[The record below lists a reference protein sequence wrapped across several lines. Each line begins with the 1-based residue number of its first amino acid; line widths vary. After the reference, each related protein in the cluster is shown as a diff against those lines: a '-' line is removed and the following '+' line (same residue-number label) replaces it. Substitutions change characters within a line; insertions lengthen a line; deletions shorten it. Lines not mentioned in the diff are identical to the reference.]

1 MIWTYSFC
9 LVAGAVLIAFS
20 LDNDGNGLDGGGFDG
35 DGSGGNLSL
44 LFSTPFW
51 SFGLCGFGLCGLLMV
66 LLSPR
71 TVDSS
76 PCLLLVQLVLGWYG
90 LHLICCAS

>member
-35 DGSGGNLSL
+35 DGSGGNLSCYSVL
-44 LFSTPFW
+44 R
-51 SFGLCGFGLCGLLMV
+51 FGRLVSVGSAC
-66 LLSPR
+66 
-71 TVDSS
+71 VD
-76 PCLLLVQLVLGWYG
+76 C
-90 LHLICCAS
+90 

>member
-51 SFGLCGFGLCGLLMV
+51 SFGLCGFGLCGLLML
-66 LLSPR
+66 LLSPK
-71 TVDSS
+71 DS
-76 PCLLLVQLVLGWYG
+76 G
-90 LHLICCAS
+90 